1 MATPSLPSFWSSSAK
16 PTLTHVLCTKLFGPR
31 AEVLHN
37 PPQRLVEPA
46 DNCQL
51 TLADIPHVSPARDLR
66 AYVEFLNTNF
76 FSPSTATIRSY
87 TAHPQSSLTVEQA
100 EQLVGRGARY
110 LVYKDTASA
119 TPSTIQGVISSLPLG
134 RLRRAGSAPTSY
146 EVRLIRDFC
155 VSPTHRAKGV
165 GNTLLQAVLADS
177 RSLGQVCAVF
187 LKEGAPI
194 GRAGPS
200 LYSSTW
206 MYRRYKGRDS
216 AFGASEI
223 PARNV
228 NEMIALYAAENP
240 RVIYNLPPEGSVT
253 ATRVFVYRGFSG
265 AILAAFTPA
274 YQKHPTNDGQL
285 IYQTGWLERGEV
297 FPMERIDAARA
308 LSELAARTMGA
319 GWIWM
324 DRAVLGKQ
332 VLPSKWKSD
341 GLFHWYAY
349 NWTASYY
356 GNAQLFWRL

>member
-31 AEVLHN
+31 AEVLQN
-37 PPQRLVEPA
+37 PPQRLVEPT

-51 TLADIPHVSPARDLR
+51 TLADIPQVSPVRDLR

-76 FSPSTATIRSY
+76 FSPSTTTTRAHTS
-87 TAHPQSSLTVEQA
+87 HPQSSLTVEQV
-100 EQLVGRGARY
+100 EELVGRGGRY
-110 LVYKDTASA
+110 LVYRDRSSAS
-119 TPSTIQGVISSLPLG
+119 TLQGVISSLPLG
-134 RLRRAGSAPTSY
+134 RLRRAGSAPTGY

-155 VSPTHRAKGV
+155 VAPSARGCGV
-165 GNTLLQAVLADS
+165 GNSLLQAILADS
-177 RSLGQVCAVF
+177 RALGQVCAVF
-187 LKEGAPI
+187 MKEGVPI

-216 AFGASEI
+216 AFGASEV

-240 RVIYNLPPEGSVT
+240 RVIYNLPAEGTVT

-274 YQKHPTNDGQL
+274 YQKHPNNNGEL

-308 LSELAARTMGA
+308 LSELAARKMGA

-332 VLPSKWKSD
+332 DLPSQWKAD
-341 GLFHWYAY
+341 GQFHWYAY
-349 NWTASYY
+349 NWTAGYY
-356 GNAQLFWRL
+356 GNVQLFWRL